1 MSIAKAGDH
10 CAAGFRS
17 LRAHNFERAA
27 AFVDKIFK
35 GANPAELQEGA
46 KRLETVNHVFIEFS
60 AYRADGLVFVYDASS
75 VTNSVRTAAFGGNRD
90 GNWSVPRRVFTGG
103 AKVEA
108 AVRYSSGSGSLM
120 TAGPSSSS
128 SSSSS
133 SCLSLC
139 FSSSSSSSSSSLSS
153 SLGSRGGN
161 VLSMIVTR
169 LQSTNQVETFSMG
182 GVMSAP
188 VGCRDIHGRM
198 LARALGDGKEDRAVP
213 GRARTPPRH
222 GVQPAL
228 PRLDQKKLAHFRP
241 SAVDFCGGRRRL
253 ETRRATR

>member
-1 MSIAKAGDH
+1 SLSPPWGAHCSIAGA
-10 CAAGFRS
+10 S
-17 LRAHNFERAA
+17 LGH
-27 AFVDKIFK
+27 
-35 GANPAELQEGA
+35 G
-46 KRLETVNHVFIEFS
+46 
-60 AYRADGLVFVYDASS
+60 
-75 VTNSVRTAAFGGNRD
+75 AFGGNRD
-90 GNWSVPRRVFTGG
+90 GNWSVPRRAFTRG

-133 SCLSLC
+133 S
-139 FSSSSSSSSSSLSS
+139 FSSSSLSS

-161 VLSMIVTR
+161 VLAMIVTR

-198 LARALGDGKEDRAVP
+198 LARELGDGKEDRAVP
-213 GRARTPPRH
+213 SRARTPPRH

-228 PRLDQKKLAHFRP
+228 PRL
-241 SAVDFCGGRRRL
+241 
-253 ETRRATR
+253 

>member
-1 MSIAKAGDH
+1 MKPSALRIERLLAKVEGPKAG
-10 CAAGFRS
+10 
-17 LRAHNFERAA
+17 
-27 AFVDKIFK
+27 
-35 GANPAELQEGA
+35 NPAGHQRQKRGA
-46 KRLETVNHVFIEFS
+46 TLP
-60 AYRADGLVFVYDASS
+60 
-75 VTNSVRTAAFGGNRD
+75 VTSE
-90 GNWSVPRRVFTGG
+90 
-103 AKVEA
+103 VEA

-139 FSSSSSSSSSSLSS
+139 LSSSSSCLSLCLSSSSSSSLSS

-169 LQSTNQVETFSMG
+169 LQSTNRVETFSMG

-198 LARALGDGKEDRAVP
+198 LARELGDGKEDRAVP